1 MGRINFTTMDADQ
14 SLAMAR
20 KIKPPSG
27 ADIVTCK
34 VCGPKAHPLANDEYM
49 RRLVDQMSKGDA
61 EKVAGAM
68 FIILHHE
75 HFSDENIA
83 KCIRCVCSAISWDWL
98 TKHLSPIEGLIDK
111 LGIDELVTV

>member
-20 KIKPPSG
+20 KIKPPSR
-27 ADIVTCK
+27 ADLVTCK
-34 VCGPKAHPLANDEYM
+34 CKPKAHRIANDTYM
-49 RRLVDQMSKGDA
+49 RRLVDQMSKSDA

-68 FIILHHE
+68 FIILNHE

-83 KCIRCVCSAISWDWL
+83 KCIRCVCSAI
-98 TKHLSPIEGLIDK
+98 
-111 LGIDELVTV
+111 